1 MTTQL
6 FRKIFRIGFFLSA
19 LVFSASVLADTPE
32 LIRALQSGEH
42 IALMRHSIAPGTG
55 DRNTLFEEISSGI
68 FVRGVNGLHSGVNP
82 VSGDFSVGAYGH
94 KIRDG
99 ALAEPFS
106 EATIA
111 STLQRMLLDVVAI
124 GGDFEFLPG
133 GSGMASIA
141 IEDIALSG
149 M

>member
-1 MTTQL
+1 MIIEKGVLSQ
-6 FRKIFRIGFFLSA
+6 FLHNSYTGRRAGVSSTGSA
-19 LVFSASVLADTPE
+19 VRGPRSTPSVGVH
-32 LIRALQSGEH
+32 ALCLE
-42 IALMRHSIAPGTG
+42 PGTG

-68 FVRGVNGLHSGVNP
+68 FVRGVNGLHSGVNQ